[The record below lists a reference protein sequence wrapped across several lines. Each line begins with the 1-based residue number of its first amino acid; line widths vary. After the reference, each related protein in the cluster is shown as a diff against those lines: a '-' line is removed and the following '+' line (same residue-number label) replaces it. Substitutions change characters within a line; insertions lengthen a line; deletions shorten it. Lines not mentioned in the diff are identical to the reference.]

1 MISRTADRKRR
12 LEASVEAVAAERRN
26 RPVALVAVAAAVLI
40 AASAFAIY
48 ASSQRAKARSG
59 MRGAEYTMQRLVN
72 LREEIDAYQNSDAQR
87 ELQRQYAPMMRNIR
101 SRLEHIADSLNIE
114 KRALQ
119 LGQISDRRML
129 GLDSPLLLRTIEA
142 TINEGEIEQTLEWM
156 QAVTDQID
164 GIFVS
169 GVTLN
174 PAADGWRVN
183 VRFSRWEIEQ

>member
-26 RPVALVAVAAAVLI
+26 RPVALVAVAAAILI
-40 AASAFAIY
+40 ASAAFALY
-48 ASSQRAKARSG
+48 ASTQRARARAG
-59 MRGAEYTMQRLVN
+59 MVSSQYTMQRLVN

-174 PAADGWRVN
+174 PSSEGWRVN